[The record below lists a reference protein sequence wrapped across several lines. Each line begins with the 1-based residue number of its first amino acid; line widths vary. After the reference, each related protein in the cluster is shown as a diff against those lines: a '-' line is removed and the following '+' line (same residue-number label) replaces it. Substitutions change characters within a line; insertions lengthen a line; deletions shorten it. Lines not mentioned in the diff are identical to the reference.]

1 VQQVDE
7 QFMAETIKAMA
18 AIAMLMA
25 LLGATLIL
33 WSVL

>member
-1 VQQVDE
+1 MEKIDE